1 MQYKTRALDVKNR
14 QMVKSKATQKFVPI
28 KEVRG
33 GVVILKDGSM
43 RMILMAS
50 SINFALKS
58 EDEQLA
64 VLLQFQTFLNSL
76 EFSTQIFIQSRRLD
90 IRPYLSLLK
99 ERLKV
104 QLSDLMRIQI
114 EEYMNFIKEFTEG
127 AHIMTKTFFIIV
139 PYSRAGVY
147 SKKTSLLD
155 KLIPGKKGSAK
166 AKEREFEIFEEARS
180 QLEQRA
186 NVIKSGLAR
195 TGVRAIPLGTEEVTE
210 LYYKF
215 FNPGESE
222 IPIEV

>member
-1 MQYKTRALDVKNR
+1 
-14 QMVKSKATQKFVPI
+14 MVKSKATQEFVPI
-28 KEVRG
+28 KEIRD

-58 EDEQLA
+58 EDEQAA
-64 VLLQFQTFLNSL
+64 VLLQFQNFLNSL
-76 EFSTQIFIQSRRLD
+76 EYSTQIFIQSRRLD

-99 ERLKV
+99 ERLKA

-114 EEYMNFIKEFTEG
+114 EEYINFIREFTEE
-127 AHIMTKTFFIIV
+127 AHIMTKTFFVII
-139 PYSRAGVY
+139 PYASTGL
-147 SKKTSLLD
+147 STKKTSAFSGLSNLLS
-155 KLIPGKKGSAK
+155 GKKGASTTK
-166 AKEREFEIFEEARS
+166 KERELEAFEEARS
-180 QLEQRA
+180 QLEQRT

-195 TGVRAIPLGTEEVTE
+195 TGVRAVPLGTEEVTE

-222 IPIEV
+222 TPIEV